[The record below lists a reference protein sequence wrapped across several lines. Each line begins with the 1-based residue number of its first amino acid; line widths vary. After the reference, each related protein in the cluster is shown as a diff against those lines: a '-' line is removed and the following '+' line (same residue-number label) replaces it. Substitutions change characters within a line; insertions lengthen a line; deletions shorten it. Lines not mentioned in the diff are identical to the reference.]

1 MKGEILMPGG
11 EKPELLA
18 PAGDMEA
25 VKTALRFGA
34 DAVYLGGPFM
44 QLRASSAGFDKK
56 SLAEASELI
65 HKAGKRMHV
74 TVNCFA
80 NNDEIPRL
88 GDYAGFLKDLGV
100 DAVIVS
106 DIGAVA
112 EIKAAVPD
120 LEIHLS
126 TQANCMNYRAAG
138 VYYDMGV
145 SRIVLARELS
155 IEQIAELR
163 AKTPK
168 DLQLECFIHGAMC
181 MAYSGRCMLSAF
193 LAGRSGN
200 RGQCAQTCRWN
211 YYLMEEKRPGEFFKV
226 EEDERGMAI
235 LSSKELCCTDILGQ
249 LADAGVCSF
258 KMEGR
263 MRTPFYIATVVNAYR
278 MLIDGKI
285 SADEARA
292 ELETTSHRP
301 FCTGF
306 YLGDPN
312 ETAPDT
318 RGYIRDWLF
327 VATALEESRGGKLKI
342 ETRNPFAVG
351 DELEVLSP
359 GKLPERFKVESIE
372 DEEGSALQRSATPMR
387 VLTINAPEG
396 MTPGDL
402 LRKKA

>member
-1 MKGEILMPGG
+1 MNEILMPDGK
-11 EKPELLA
+11 KPELLA

-25 VKTALRFGA
+25 VRTALRFGA
-34 DAVYLGGPFM
+34 DAIYLGGPFM
-44 QLRASSAGFDKK
+44 QLRASAAGFDEEK
-56 SLAEASELI
+56 LTEASQLI
-65 HKAGKRMHV
+65 HAAGKKLYV

-88 GDYAGFLKDLGV
+88 GEYCSFLKDIGA
-100 DAVIVS
+100 DGVIVS
-106 DIGAVA
+106 DLGAVA
-112 EIKAAVPD
+112 EIKARVPD
-120 LEIHLS
+120 LPIIVS
-126 TQANCMNYRAAG
+126 TQANCTNYRTAQ

-155 IEQIAELR
+155 LEKIAQIRENTPADLELE
-163 AKTPK
+163 
-168 DLQLECFIHGAMC
+168 DFIHGAMC
-181 MAYSGRCMLSAF
+181 MSYSGRCMLSSF

-235 LSSKELCCTDILGQ
+235 LSSKEMCCADILDR
-249 LADAGVCSF
+249 LAAAGICSF
-258 KMEGR
+258 KIEGR
-263 MRTPFYIATVVNAYR
+263 MRTPFYIGTVVNAYR

-285 SADEARA
+285 TPQQARA

-306 YLGDPN
+306 YLGDP
-312 ETAPDT
+312 ESISPDT
-318 RGYIRDWLF
+318 KGYIRDWLF
-327 VATALEESRGGKLKI
+327 VATALEDSCGGKLKI
-342 ETRNPFAVG
+342 ETRNPFAMG

-359 GKLPERFKVESIE
+359 GKLPARFKVESIE
-372 DEEGSALQRSATPMR
+372 APEGESMQRSATPMR
-387 VLTINAPEG
+387 VLTINAPDG
-396 MTPGDL
+396 ILAQDL

>member
-1 MKGEILMPGG
+1 MNSEILMPGG
-11 EKPELLA
+11 GKPELLA

-25 VKTALRFGA
+25 VQTAVRFGA

-44 QLRASSAGFDKK
+44 QLRASSAGFDEAR
-56 SLAEASELI
+56 LAQASELI
-65 HKAGKRMHV
+65 HAAGKRMHV

-80 NNDEIPRL
+80 NNDEIPKL
-88 GDYAGFLKDLGV
+88 GEYARFLKDLGV

-112 EIKAAVPD
+112 EIKAAVPE
-120 LEIHLS
+120 LEIHVS

-155 IEQIAELR
+155 IEKIAELR

-168 DLQLECFIHGAMC
+168 NLQLECFIHGAMC

-235 LSSKELCCTDILGQ
+235 LSSKELCCVDILKQ
-249 LADAGVCSF
+249 LVDAGVCSF

-285 SADEARA
+285 SASQART

-312 ETAPDT
+312 ETAPDLS
-318 RGYIRDWLF
+318 GYIREYLF
-327 VATALEESRGGKLKI
+327 VATALEDSDGGKVKI

-359 GKLPERFKVESIE
+359 GKLPQRFIVESIE
-372 DEEGSALQRSATPMR
+372 DEEGTALGRSATPMR
-387 VLTINAPEG
+387 ILTINAPEG
-396 MTPGDL
+396 IKAQDL